1 MKKLFILL
9 LLAISATA
17 NAVEVS
23 ENDTLTI
30 LKPKKV
36 RIITGDSIQKIKV
49 YGREGEDKYTY
60 ESKILLVDSNYVS
73 EQSINKETWSF
84 DFVKS
89 KSHGTG
95 YPLKQKNLSSRL
107 GFGLCYGAN
116 ADYKGPQSVGSSW
129 EIMWTIAEIEKYGY
143 GKHNGFSIGFG
154 VNWRNFRMDGRSK
167 FVKLDDGTI
176 TEEALPAG
184 YDNDFS
190 RIKVFSLTIPVMWKY
205 RTKSVTF
212 GLGPVFN
219 INTYA
224 SIKNR
229 YWDADGEKHK
239 QIFKKIHQRPITVD
253 IMAEVS
259 FHNWFSIYGKFS
271 PMTILNSTYANDVNF
286 QPVSFGIYF

>member
-1 MKKLFILL
+1 M

-17 NAVEVS
+17 NAVEVL

-30 LKPKKV
+30 LKPRKV

-73 EQSINKETWSF
+73 EESINKDTWTF
-84 DFVKS
+84 DFIKS

-95 YPLKQKNLSSRL
+95 YPLKQRNLSSRL

-154 VNWRNFRMDGRSK
+154 VNWRNFRIDGRSK

-176 TEEALPAG
+176 TEENLPAG

-205 RTKSVTF
+205 RTKQVTF

>member
-17 NAVEVS
+17 NAVEVL

-73 EQSINKETWSF
+73 EESINKDTWTF
-84 DFVKS
+84 DFIKS

-95 YPLKQKNLSSRL
+95 YPLKQRNLSSRL

-154 VNWRNFRMDGRSK
+154 VNWRNFRIDGRSK

-176 TEEALPAG
+176 TEEGLPAG

-205 RTKSVTF
+205 RTKQVTF

-271 PMTILNSTYANDVNF
+271 PMNILNSTYANDVNF

>member
-84 DFVKS
+84 DFVKI

-154 VNWRNFRMDGRSK
+154 INWRNFRMDGRSK

-212 GLGPVFN
+212 GLGPVLN

-271 PMTILNSTYANDVNF
+271 PMTILNSTYANNVNF

>member
-17 NAVEVS
+17 NAVEVL

-154 VNWRNFRMDGRSK
+154 INWRNFRIDGRSK

-176 TEEALPAG
+176 TEENLPAG

-205 RTKSVTF
+205 RTKQVTF

>member
-30 LKPKKV
+30 LKPRKV

-73 EQSINKETWSF
+73 EESINKDTWTF
-84 DFVKS
+84 DFIKS

-95 YPLKQKNLSSRL
+95 YPLKQRNLSSRL

-154 VNWRNFRMDGRSK
+154 VNWRNFRIDGRSK

-176 TEEALPAG
+176 TEEGLPAG

-205 RTKSVTF
+205 RTKQVTF

-239 QIFKKIHQRPITVD
+239 QIFKKIHQRPITLD

>member
-17 NAVEVS
+17 NAVEVL

-49 YGREGEDKYTY
+49 YGREGDDKYTY

-73 EQSINKETWSF
+73 EESINKDTWTF
-84 DFVKS
+84 DFIKS

-95 YPLKQKNLSSRL
+95 YPLKQRNLSSRL

-143 GKHNGFSIGFG
+143 GKHNGFSIGVG
-154 VNWRNFRMDGRSK
+154 VHWRNFRIDGRSK

-205 RTKSVTF
+205 RTKQVTF

-229 YWDADGEKHK
+229 YWDAEGEKHK

>member
-17 NAVEVS
+17 NAVEVL

-30 LKPKKV
+30 LKPRKV

-73 EQSINKETWSF
+73 EESINKDTWTF
-84 DFVKS
+84 DFIKS

-95 YPLKQKNLSSRL
+95 YPLKQRNLSSRL

-154 VNWRNFRMDGRSK
+154 VNWRNFRIDGRSK

-176 TEEALPAG
+176 TEENLPAG

-205 RTKSVTF
+205 RTKQVTF

>member
-17 NAVEVS
+17 NAVEVL

-30 LKPKKV
+30 LKPRKV

-73 EQSINKETWSF
+73 EESINKDTWTF
-84 DFVKS
+84 DFIKS

-95 YPLKQKNLSSRL
+95 YPLKQRNLSSRL

-154 VNWRNFRMDGRSK
+154 INWRNFRMDGRSK

-176 TEEALPAG
+176 TEEGLPAG

-205 RTKSVTF
+205 RTKQVTF

>member
-49 YGREGEDKYTY
+49 YGREGDDKYTY

-154 VNWRNFRMDGRSK
+154 INWRNFRMDGRSK

-190 RIKVFSLTIPVMWKY
+190 RIKVFSLTIPVMLKY
-205 RTKSVTF
+205 RTKQVTF

-229 YWDADGEKHK
+229 YWDADGEKYK

-271 PMTILNSTYANDVNF
+271 PMTILNSTYAKDVNF
-286 QPVSFGIYF
+286 QPVSFGVYF

>member
-1 MKKLFILL
+1 MKKLFIMM
-9 LLAISATA
+9 LLAVSATA
-17 NAVEVS
+17 NATKVAD
-23 ENDTLTI
+23 NDTLTI
-30 LKPKKV
+30 LKPQKV

-49 YGREGEDKYTY
+49 YGREGDDKYTY

-154 VNWRNFRMDGRSK
+154 INWRNFRMDGRSK

-205 RTKSVTF
+205 RTKQVTF

-271 PMTILNSTYANDVNF
+271 PMTILNSTYAKDINF

>member
-95 YPLKQKNLSSRL
+95 YPLKQNNLSTRL

-129 EIMWTIAEIEKYGY
+129 EIMWTIVEIEKYGY

-190 RIKVFSLTIPVMWKY
+190 RIKVFSLTIPVLWKY
-205 RTKSVTF
+205 RTKQVTF

-286 QPVSFGIYF
+286 QPVSFGVYF

>member
-9 LLAISATA
+9 LMAISATA
-17 NAVEVS
+17 NAA

-30 LKPKKV
+30 LKPRKV

-73 EQSINKETWSF
+73 EESINKDTWTF
-84 DFVKS
+84 DFIKS

-95 YPLKQKNLSSRL
+95 YPLKQRNLSSRL

-154 VNWRNFRMDGRSK
+154 VNWRNFRIDGRSK

-176 TEEALPAG
+176 TEENLPAG

-205 RTKSVTF
+205 RTKQVTF

>member
-17 NAVEVS
+17 NAA

-30 LKPKKV
+30 LKPRKV

-73 EQSINKETWSF
+73 EESINKDTWTF
-84 DFVKS
+84 DFIKS

-95 YPLKQKNLSSRL
+95 YPLKQRNLSSRL

-154 VNWRNFRMDGRSK
+154 VNWRNFRIDGRSK
-167 FVKLDDGTI
+167 FIKLDDGTI
-176 TEEALPAG
+176 TEEGLPAG

-205 RTKSVTF
+205 RTKQVTF

-229 YWDADGEKHK
+229 YWDAEGEKHK

>member
-17 NAVEVS
+17 NAAEVA

-30 LKPKKV
+30 LKPRKV

-73 EQSINKETWSF
+73 EESINKDTWTF
-84 DFVKS
+84 DFIKS

-95 YPLKQKNLSSRL
+95 YPMKQRNLSSRL

-154 VNWRNFRMDGRSK
+154 VNWRNYRIDGRSK

-205 RTKSVTF
+205 RTKQVTF

-229 YWDADGEKHK
+229 YWDAEGEKHK

>member
-1 MKKLFILL
+1 
-9 LLAISATA
+9 
-17 NAVEVS
+17 
-23 ENDTLTI
+23 
-30 LKPKKV
+30 
-36 RIITGDSIQKIKV
+36 
-49 YGREGEDKYTY
+49 
-60 ESKILLVDSNYVS
+60 VS

-129 EIMWTIAEIEKYGY
+129 EIMWTIAEIDKYGY

-154 VNWRNFRMDGRSK
+154 INWRNFRMDGRSK

-205 RTKSVTF
+205 RTKQVTF

-239 QIFKKIHQRPITVD
+239 QMFKKIHQRPITVD

>member
-17 NAVEVS
+17 NAAEVA

-30 LKPKKV
+30 LKPRKV

-73 EQSINKETWSF
+73 EESINKDTWTF
-84 DFVKS
+84 DFIKS

-95 YPLKQKNLSSRL
+95 YPMKQRNLSSRL

-154 VNWRNFRMDGRSK
+154 VNWRNFRIDGRSK

-205 RTKSVTF
+205 RTKQVTF

>member
-95 YPLKQKNLSSRL
+95 YPLKQNNLSTRL

-154 VNWRNFRMDGRSK
+154 INWRNFRMDGRSK

-205 RTKSVTF
+205 RTKQVTF

>member
-154 VNWRNFRMDGRSK
+154 INWRNFRMDGRSK

-205 RTKSVTF
+205 RTKQVTF

-229 YWDADGEKHK
+229 YWNADGEKHK
-239 QIFKKIHQRPITVD
+239 EMFKKIHQRPITVD

>member
-30 LKPKKV
+30 LKPRKV

-73 EQSINKETWSF
+73 EESINKDTWTF
-84 DFVKS
+84 DFIKS

-95 YPLKQKNLSSRL
+95 YPLKQRNLSSRL

-154 VNWRNFRMDGRSK
+154 VNWRNFRIDGRSK
-167 FVKLDDGTI
+167 FIKLDDGTI
-176 TEEALPAG
+176 TEEGLPAG

-205 RTKSVTF
+205 RTKQVTF

-239 QIFKKIHQRPITVD
+239 QMFKKIHQRPITVD

>member
-1 MKKLFILL
+1 MKKLFIMM
-9 LLAISATA
+9 LLAVSATA
-17 NAVEVS
+17 SAANNAD
-23 ENDTLTI
+23 NDTLTI

-49 YGREGEDKYTY
+49 YGREGEDNYTY

-73 EQSINKETWSF
+73 QESINKDTWSF

-89 KSHGTG
+89 NSRGTG
-95 YPLKQKNLSSRL
+95 YPLKKHSVSTRL

-129 EIMWTIAEIEKYGY
+129 EIMWTIAEIERYGY
-143 GKHNGFSIGFG
+143 GKHHGFSIGFG
-154 VNWRNFRMDGRSK
+154 IDWRNFRMDGRSQ

-176 TEEALPAG
+176 TEKDLPAG

-190 RIKVFSLTIPVMWKY
+190 RIKVFSLAIPVMWKY
-205 RTKSVTF
+205 RTKKVTF
-212 GLGPVFN
+212 GLGPVIN

-229 YWDADGEKHK
+229 YWDANGAK
-239 QIFKKIHQRPITVD
+239 QYELFKKIHQRPVTID
-253 IMAEVS
+253 IMAELNI
-259 FHNWFSIYGKFS
+259 HNWFGIYGKFS
-271 PMTILNSTYANDVNF
+271 PMTILNSTYAKDINF

>member
-17 NAVEVS
+17 NAAEVA

-30 LKPKKV
+30 LKPRKV

-73 EQSINKETWSF
+73 
-84 DFVKS
+84 
-89 KSHGTG
+89 
-95 YPLKQKNLSSRL
+95 
-107 GFGLCYGAN
+107 FGLCYGAN

-154 VNWRNFRMDGRSK
+154 VNWRNFRIDGRSK

-205 RTKSVTF
+205 RTKQVTF

>member
-176 TEEALPAG
+176 TEENLPAG

-205 RTKSVTF
+205 RTKQVTF

>member
-17 NAVEVS
+17 NAVEVL

-73 EQSINKETWSF
+73 EESINKDTWTF
-84 DFVKS
+84 DFIKS

-95 YPLKQKNLSSRL
+95 YPLKQRNLSSRL

-154 VNWRNFRMDGRSK
+154 VNWRNFRIDGRSK

-205 RTKSVTF
+205 RTKQVTF

-239 QIFKKIHQRPITVD
+239 QMFKKIHQRPITVD

>member
-17 NAVEVS
+17 NAVEVL

-30 LKPKKV
+30 LKPRKV

-73 EQSINKETWSF
+73 EESINKDTWTF
-84 DFVKS
+84 DFIKS

-95 YPLKQKNLSSRL
+95 YPLKQRNLSSRL

-154 VNWRNFRMDGRSK
+154 VNWRNFRIDGRSK

-176 TEEALPAG
+176 TEEGLPAG

-205 RTKSVTF
+205 RTKQVTF

-239 QIFKKIHQRPITVD
+239 QMFKKIHQRPITVD

>member
-9 LLAISATA
+9 LMAISATA
-17 NAVEVS
+17 NAA

-73 EQSINKETWSF
+73 EESINKDTWTF
-84 DFVKS
+84 DFIKS

-95 YPLKQKNLSSRL
+95 YPLKQRNLSSRL

-154 VNWRNFRMDGRSK
+154 VNWRNFRIDGRSK

-176 TEEALPAG
+176 TEEGLPAG

-205 RTKSVTF
+205 RTKQVTF

-271 PMTILNSTYANDVNF
+271 PMNILNSTYANDVNF

>member
-9 LLAISATA
+9 LMAISATA
-17 NAVEVS
+17 NAAEVA

-30 LKPKKV
+30 LKPRKV

-73 EQSINKETWSF
+73 EESINKDTWTF
-84 DFVKS
+84 DFIKS

-95 YPLKQKNLSSRL
+95 YPMKQRNLSSRL

-154 VNWRNFRMDGRSK
+154 VNWRNFRIDGRSK

-176 TEEALPAG
+176 TEEGLPAG

-212 GLGPVFN
+212 GLGPVLN

-229 YWDADGEKHK
+229 FWDADGEKHK
-239 QIFKKIHQRPITVD
+239 QMFKKIHQRPITVD

>member
-95 YPLKQKNLSSRL
+95 YPLKQNNLSTRL

-205 RTKSVTF
+205 RTKQVTF

>member
-116 ADYKGPQSVGSSW
+116 ADYKGPQSIGSSW

-154 VNWRNFRMDGRSK
+154 INWRNFRMDGRSK

-205 RTKSVTF
+205 RTKQVTF

>member
-17 NAVEVS
+17 NAVEVL

-73 EQSINKETWSF
+73 EESINKDTWTF
-84 DFVKS
+84 DFIKS

-95 YPLKQKNLSSRL
+95 YPLKQRNLSSRL

-129 EIMWTIAEIEKYGY
+129 EIMWTIAEIEKYDY

-154 VNWRNFRMDGRSK
+154 VNWRNFRIDGRSK

-205 RTKSVTF
+205 RTKQVTF

>member
-95 YPLKQKNLSSRL
+95 YPLKQNNLSTRL

-154 VNWRNFRMDGRSK
+154 INWRNFRMDGRSK

-205 RTKSVTF
+205 RTKQVTF

-239 QIFKKIHQRPITVD
+239 QMFKKIHQRPITVD

>member
-17 NAVEVS
+17 NAVEVL

-73 EQSINKETWSF
+73 EESINKDTWTF
-84 DFVKS
+84 DFIKS

-95 YPLKQKNLSSRL
+95 YPLKQRNLSSRL

-154 VNWRNFRMDGRSK
+154 VNWRNFRIDGRSK

-176 TEEALPAG
+176 TEEGLPAG

-205 RTKSVTF
+205 RTKQVTF

-271 PMTILNSTYANDVNF
+271 PMTILNSTYAHDVNF

>member
-9 LLAISATA
+9 LMAISATA
-17 NAVEVS
+17 NAA

-30 LKPKKV
+30 LKPRKV

-60 ESKILLVDSNYVS
+60 ESNILLVDSNYVS
-73 EQSINKETWSF
+73 EESINKDTWTF
-84 DFVKS
+84 DFIKS

-95 YPLKQKNLSSRL
+95 YPLKQRNLSSRL

-154 VNWRNFRMDGRSK
+154 VNWRNFRIDGRSK

-176 TEEALPAG
+176 TEEGLPAG

-205 RTKSVTF
+205 RTKQVTF

-239 QIFKKIHQRPITVD
+239 QMFKKIHQRPITVD

>member
-17 NAVEVS
+17 NAVEVL

-73 EQSINKETWSF
+73 EESINKDTWTF
-84 DFVKS
+84 DFIKS

-95 YPLKQKNLSSRL
+95 YPMKQRNLSSRL

-154 VNWRNFRMDGRSK
+154 VNWRNFRIDGRSK

-205 RTKSVTF
+205 RTKQVTF

>member
-30 LKPKKV
+30 LKPRKV

-73 EQSINKETWSF
+73 EESINKDTWTF
-84 DFVKS
+84 DFIKS

-95 YPLKQKNLSSRL
+95 YPLKQRNLSSRL

-154 VNWRNFRMDGRSK
+154 VNWRNFRIDGRSK

-176 TEEALPAG
+176 TEEGLPAG

-212 GLGPVFN
+212 GLGPVLN

-239 QIFKKIHQRPITVD
+239 QMFKKIHQRPITVD